1 MKRFVPRA
9 AIALSACFTLAGCAS
24 LMRQAF
30 APPTVAVSDVRLAG
44 IGTQGGTVNVV
55 LTLHNA
61 NDYRIDATDVQ
72 YNLRV
77 DTLLLATGTINQ
89 RVTLMEKDS
98 VKVKVPVNFGLR
110 EVMLA
115 GQQLTKH
122 GSVPFRVDG
131 VITVETAFGNVRRAF
146 AQTGTYDGM
155 NFSLLPPKR

>member
-9 AIALSACFTLAGCAS
+9 AMALCLCLTLDGCAAM
-24 LMRQAF
+24 MRQAF
-30 APPTVAVSDVRLAG
+30 APPTVAVSDVRLTG

-77 DTLLLATGTINQ
+77 DTLLLASGTINQ
-89 RVTLMEKDS
+89 RVTLLQKDS
-98 VKVKVPVNFGLR
+98 ATVRVPVNFGLR
-110 EVMLA
+110 EVMIA
-115 GQQLTKH
+115 GQQLSKH
-122 GSVPFRVDG
+122 GSLPFRVDG
-131 VITVETAFGNVRRAF
+131 AITVETAFGNVRRAF
-146 AQTGTYDGM
+146 AQTGTYDGV

>member
-9 AIALSACFTLAGCAS
+9 AIALFLCLTLDGCTFF
-24 LMRQAF
+24 MRQAF
-30 APPTVAVSDVRLAG
+30 APPTIAVSDVRLAG
-44 IGTQGGTVNVV
+44 IGTQGGTIDVV
-55 LTLHNA
+55 LTLHNT
-61 NDYRIDATDVQ
+61 NGYRLDATDVQ

-77 DTLLLATGTINQ
+77 DTLLIASGTINQ
-89 RVTLMEKDS
+89 RVTLMQKDS
-98 VKVKVPVNFGLR
+98 ATVKVPVNFGLR

-122 GSVPFRVDG
+122 GSLPFRVDG
-131 VITVETAFGNVRRAF
+131 TITVETTFGSVHRAF